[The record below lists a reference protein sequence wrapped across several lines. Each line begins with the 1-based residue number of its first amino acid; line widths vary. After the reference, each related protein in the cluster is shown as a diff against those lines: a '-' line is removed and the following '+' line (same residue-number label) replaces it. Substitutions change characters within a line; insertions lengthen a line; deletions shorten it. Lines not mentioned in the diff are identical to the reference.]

1 MPFNCM
7 ASRKSYAEKQGPGRH
22 QDSVALP
29 IASTG
34 RKLRKRGRS
43 HGGRHSSL
51 ALSLAVGLLCS
62 STSPAPVCAFLLPG
76 AVSRSS
82 SMGLGSGSA
91 IGISSGRSSFAGSSS
106 CVVGSAKSSIRRR
119 RTKTAGGAGG
129 HLRMGIPKLFRWL
142 TDQYPVISQ
151 RLDQGLNEHTAPID
165 NLYLDMNGVIHM
177 CTHHNDDEF
186 IELNEKEMFRRIF
199 IFTDRMFKLVRPR
212 RLMYLAVDGTAPRAK
227 MNQQR
232 SRRFRSSKEAEVN
245 MAEMVMRDGKLPEV
259 TRFDSNCI
267 TPGTDFMFKLTKA
280 FQAWIEYKMDTDPFW
295 QQNAR
300 VVFSGPDVP
309 GEGEHKV
316 MDYIR
321 EARETEPDW
330 RDDLRH
336 CLYGLDA
343 DLIMLSL
350 VTHEKHFSLLREK
363 MSVRHSRRKKPK
375 DPITYTRND
384 FELME
389 VSLLREM
396 LRLQFQSQ
404 ANDPKLPFK
413 FELERVI
420 DDFVFM
426 CILVGNDFLPNVP
439 HLDISDGALN
449 HMMNMYKLLL
459 PKMGGYLTKKDQ
471 IHHGRLEMFMHEVS
485 RREAM
490 YFRRRGVEESDLV
503 LQDPGKYTDRYYKTK
518 LDLDPEQEEEKRS
531 VAKHYLEGLY
541 WVLKYYH
548 VGVDAGGSWSWYY
561 PHLYAPLASSMTNLM
576 DMEISFEKGRPF
588 PNLLQLLS
596 VLPPQSADFL
606 PEPYKALMVEP
617 TSPILE
623 YYPTEFE
630 CDANGKTASWETV
643 VKIPFI
649 DEKDVFGAL
658 SNVDHTKDL
667 EAVDRLRNYTGKV
680 WQFLPQFRLTPTG
693 EPTNPV
699 PQPAGKVRDSKK

>member
-1 MPFNCM
+1 MVLNCM
-7 ASRKSYAEKQGPGRH
+7 TSRRLYAETQGQSSH
-22 QDSVALP
+22 QDSAALP
-29 IASTG
+29 LASTG
-34 RKLRKRGRS
+34 RKMMKRGRS
-43 HGGRHSSL
+43 HCGRHSL
-51 ALSLAVGLLCS
+51 ALSLAVGLLRS
-62 STSPAPVCAFLLPG
+62 STSPAPACAFLLPG

-82 SMGLGSGSA
+82 SIGLGSRSA
-91 IGISSGRSSFAGSSS
+91 MGISPGRSSFAGSSS
-106 CVVGSAKSSIRRR
+106 CVVGAAQSSIRRSR
-119 RTKTAGGAGG
+119 SRAAGGAGG
-129 HLRMGIPKLFRWL
+129 PLRMGIPKLFRWL

-518 LDLDPEQEEEKRS
+518 LNLDPEQEEEKRA
-531 VAKHYLEGLY
+531 VVKHYLEGLY

-561 PHLYAPLASSMTNLM
+561 PYLYAPLASSMTNLM
-576 DMEISFEKGRPF
+576 DIKISFEKGRPF

-606 PEPYKALMVEP
+606 PGPYKALMVEP

>member
-1 MPFNCM
+1 
-7 ASRKSYAEKQGPGRH
+7 
-22 QDSVALP
+22 
-29 IASTG
+29 
-34 RKLRKRGRS
+34 
-43 HGGRHSSL
+43 
-51 ALSLAVGLLCS
+51 
-62 STSPAPVCAFLLPG
+62 
-76 AVSRSS
+76 
-82 SMGLGSGSA
+82 
-91 IGISSGRSSFAGSSS
+91 
-106 CVVGSAKSSIRRR
+106 
-119 RTKTAGGAGG
+119 
-129 HLRMGIPKLFRWL
+129 
-142 TDQYPVISQ
+142 
-151 RLDQGLNEHTAPID
+151 
-165 NLYLDMNGVIHM
+165 
-177 CTHHNDDEF
+177 
-186 IELNEKEMFRRIF
+186 
-199 IFTDRMFKLVRPR
+199 
-212 RLMYLAVDGTAPRAK
+212 MYLAVDGTAPRAK

-503 LQDPGKYTDRYYKTK
+503 LQDPGKYT
-518 LDLDPEQEEEKRS
+518 
-531 VAKHYLEGLY
+531 
-541 WVLKYYH
+541 
-548 VGVDAGGSWSWYY
+548 
-561 PHLYAPLASSMTNLM
+561 
-576 DMEISFEKGRPF
+576 
-588 PNLLQLLS
+588 
-596 VLPPQSADFL
+596 
-606 PEPYKALMVEP
+606 
-617 TSPILE
+617 
-623 YYPTEFE
+623 
-630 CDANGKTASWETV
+630 
-643 VKIPFI
+643 
-649 DEKDVFGAL
+649 
-658 SNVDHTKDL
+658 
-667 EAVDRLRNYTGKV
+667 
-680 WQFLPQFRLTPTG
+680 
-693 EPTNPV
+693 
-699 PQPAGKVRDSKK
+699 

>member
-1 MPFNCM
+1 
-7 ASRKSYAEKQGPGRH
+7 
-22 QDSVALP
+22 
-29 IASTG
+29 
-34 RKLRKRGRS
+34 
-43 HGGRHSSL
+43 
-51 ALSLAVGLLCS
+51 
-62 STSPAPVCAFLLPG
+62 
-76 AVSRSS
+76 
-82 SMGLGSGSA
+82 
-91 IGISSGRSSFAGSSS
+91 
-106 CVVGSAKSSIRRR
+106 
-119 RTKTAGGAGG
+119 
-129 HLRMGIPKLFRWL
+129 MGIPKLFRWL

-165 NLYLDMNGVIHM
+165 NFYLDMNGIIHM
-177 CTHHNDDEF
+177 CTHANDDEF
-186 IELNEKEMFRRIF
+186 VELNEKEMFRRIF
-199 IFTDRMFKLVRPR
+199 IFTDRLFKLVRPR
-212 RLMYLAVDGTAPRAK
+212 RLLYLAVDGTAPRAK

-232 SRRFRSSKEAEVN
+232 SRRFRSSKEAEQN
-245 MAEMVMRDGKLPEV
+245 MAEMVQREGKLPDV
-259 TRFDSNCI
+259 PRFDSNCI
-267 TPGTDFMFKLTKA
+267 TPGTDFMFKLSKA
-280 FQAWIEYKMDTDPFW
+280 FRAWIEYKMDTDPFW

-330 RDDLRH
+330 REDLRH

-350 VTHEKHFSLLREK
+350 VTHERHFSLLREK

-375 DPITYTRND
+375 DPITYARND
-384 FELME
+384 FELLE

-396 LRLQFQSQ
+396 LRLQFQAEAS
-404 ANDPKLPFK
+404 DPKLPFK

-439 HLDISDGALN
+439 HLDIADGALN

-459 PKMGGYLTKKDQ
+459 PKMGGYLTKKED

-490 YFRRRGVEESDLV
+490 YFRHRGVEESDLV
-503 LQDPGKYTDRYYKTK
+503 FQDPVRYQDRYYETK
-518 LDLDPEQEEEKRS
+518 LGLEREDVEGRKLI
-531 VAKHYLEGLY
+531 VKHYLEGLY

-561 PHLYAPLASSMTNLM
+561 PHLYAPLASDMRGLM
-576 DMEISFEKGRPF
+576 NVDISFEKGRPF

-606 PEPYKALMVEP
+606 PEPYKKLMIDP
-617 TSPILE
+617 ASPLLE

-630 CDANGKTASWETV
+630 CDSNGKRNSWETV

-649 DEKDVFGAL
+649 DERDVFSAL
-658 SNVDHTKDL
+658 SSIDHAVDL
-667 EAVDRLRNYTGKV
+667 EPVDRLRNCEGKV
-680 WQFLPQFRLTPTG
+680 WEYLPQYRLTPM
-693 EPTNPV
+693 PV
-699 PQPAGKVRDSKK
+699 PQPAGKVRKTESKKTKKK